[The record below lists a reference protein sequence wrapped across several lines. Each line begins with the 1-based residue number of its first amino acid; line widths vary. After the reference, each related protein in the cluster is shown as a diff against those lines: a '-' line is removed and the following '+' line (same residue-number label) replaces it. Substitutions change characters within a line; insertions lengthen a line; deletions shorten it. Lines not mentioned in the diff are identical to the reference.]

1 MIFSQPSVVYICS
14 IRYLPIKWW
23 LNECNR
29 SRARNIWPS
38 IAKPRGPP
46 SVGHGN
52 CCWVSRAD
60 TNQQRQEEVSAMAL
74 PRLGK
79 KVFSV
84 VLAIM
89 CFSLISQGVRRADF
103 RQLFYNSSVAQ
114 TQLCCRSPWP
124 IDARLNMHYLDTNG
138 CQASVTDADTELYFL
153 SLLAKW
159 NHPFLSSI

>member
-23 LNECNR
+23 LNGCNC
-29 SRARNIWPS
+29 SRARSIWPS

-46 SVGHGN
+46 SVGPGN
-52 CCWVSRAD
+52 CCWLSKAD

-74 PRLGK
+74 PGLGI

-84 VLAIM
+84 VLAIR
-89 CFSLISQGVRRADF
+89 CLSLISQGVRQTDF
-103 RQLFYNSSVAQ
+103 RQLFYKSCVAQ
-114 TQLCCRSPWP
+114 TQLCCRSHWL
-124 IDARLNMHYLDTNG
+124 IDTQLNTHYLDTNG
-138 CQASVTDADTELYFL
+138 CQASVTDVDMELYFL
-153 SLLAKW
+153 SLLSKW